1 MNYSQC
7 ARMKETTASIKD
19 DKLAMDEHSW
29 MLPRDAS
36 NQEKK
41 TTSGTHEHSHEN
53 EQNEVCIV
61 FEVPLKEED
70 GPSGSVRR
78 LPKHVDRRRSLSTYS
93 DGFSL
98 DLSEQ
103 TPISM
108 LTLDLTP
115 TSVKQINSKVALN
128 KKLSNTD
135 KEDNNAKTR
144 IESTHEHSHEHSYE
158 QMIFEVE
165 AKVEKALQQSKNYK
179 TQRRGK
185 ERTTNHSH
193 NKNSNRASSRQRYRK
208 VAKDKHHDDKAAQ
221 MTRNYRSSKRDNRK
235 DTIRKN
241 RIESS
246 QQDYSRSFESEGK
259 HATNTQITNGT
270 AHPVVGPKRG
280 GEKRDP
286 PGSRFTFG
294 IMNEV

>member
-1 MNYSQC
+1 M
-7 ARMKETTASIKD
+7 METTAWIND
-19 DKLAMDEHSW
+19 DKFAMDEHSW

-36 NQEKK
+36 NQEKE
-41 TTSGTHEHSHEN
+41 TTSGTHEHSHEHFHEN

-78 LPKHVDRRRSLSTYS
+78 LPKHVNRRRSLSTHS

-115 TSVKQINSKVALN
+115 TSVKQTKPKVVINKT
-128 KKLSNTD
+128 LSDTD
-135 KEDNNAKTR
+135 KDNNAKTTT
-144 IESTHEHSHEHSYE
+144 ESTQEHSHEHSYE
-158 QMIFEVE
+158 QKIFEVE
-165 AKVEKALQQSKNYK
+165 AKVEEALKQSKNYK

-185 ERTTNHSH
+185 ERTNYSH
-193 NKNSNRASSRQRYRK
+193 NKNSKRASSRQRNTK
-208 VAKDKHHDDKAAQ
+208 IAKDKHHDDKAAQ
-221 MTRNYRSSKRDNRK
+221 MTRNYRSSKKDDRK
-235 DTIRKN
+235 HTIRKN

-246 QQDYSRSFESEGK
+246 QQDYSRSLESEGK
-259 HATNTQITNGT
+259 HEKNTQIANGT
-270 AHPVVGPKRG
+270 AHATVGPKRG

-286 PGSRFTFG
+286 PGLRFIFKA
-294 IMNEV
+294 NE

>member
-1 MNYSQC
+1 M
-7 ARMKETTASIKD
+7 METTAWIKD
-19 DKLAMDEHSW
+19 DKFAMDEHSW
-29 MLPRDAS
+29 MLPRDVS
-36 NQEKK
+36 NQEKE
-41 TTSGTHEHSHEN
+41 TTSGTHEHSHEHSHEK

-115 TSVKQINSKVALN
+115 TSVKQIKSKVVLN
-128 KKLSNTD
+128 KELSNTD
-135 KEDNNAKTR
+135 KDNKGKTR
-144 IESTHEHSHEHSYE
+144 MESTHEHSHEHSYE
-158 QMIFEVE
+158 QMIIEVE
-165 AKVEKALQQSKNYK
+165 AKVEEALQQSKNYK

-185 ERTTNHSH
+185 ERTNHSH
-193 NKNSNRASSRQRYRK
+193 NKNSNRASSRHRNRK
-208 VAKDKHHDDKAAQ
+208 VAKDKHHDKAAQ
-221 MTRNYRSSKRDNRK
+221 MTRNYRSSKRDDRK

-241 RIESS
+241 RIGSS
-246 QQDYSRSFESEGK
+246 QQDYSRSLESEGK
-259 HATNTQITNGT
+259 HAMNTQITNGT
-270 AHPVVGPKRG
+270 AHPAVKPKRG

-286 PGSRFTFG
+286 PGSRFTFKV
-294 IMNEV
+294 NE